1 MFTRDGRWQLMRMAP
16 YRTSDDRIDGVVLTF
31 VDVTER
37 KLAAVQLAESERRL
51 RRALEVDTVGVLFI
65 GTGGLVTRTNEAFF
79 RLSGLSREDLAAGNL
94 RWEDLA
100 APEKRA
106 DFASALEELRG
117 SGRLVPYELECR
129 RPGGAPWWALVTGT
143 RLNETEAVIFLVDIT
158 DRHMAVEE
166 LEEDDRRK
174 NEFLAALAH
183 ELRNPLAPIAA
194 GLEVLRLS
202 GAVDGRATRAREV
215 MERQVQHMIRL
226 VEDLLEVSRITL
238 GKIELR
244 REPSDLAPILRTAI
258 EACAPTFRAGQQT
271 VTVDIT
277 AEPLPMYGDPVRLV
291 QVFTNLLRN
300 AAKYT
305 PEDGSIAINAAREG
319 GQAVVTV
326 TDTGMGIPPKMLPR
340 IFDLFTQGP
349 LLPDGQFQTG
359 LGIGL
364 TLVRT
369 LVEAHGGQV
378 AAASEGVGKGATFSV
393 RLPLMPVQPAVPEP
407 EAPVAVDLSAHRI
420 VVVDDNHD
428 AADSL
433 ATLLSM
439 LEAEVHVA
447 YTGRDA
453 LAQIAEHQPSI
464 VFVDLG
470 MPGMDG
476 FEVAREARRRHP
488 GEAMTLVALTGW
500 GQQQAKQAVADAGF
514 DHHVTKPASME
525 RLTEILSSSA
535 PARPDPA
542 AADAP

>member
-1 MFTRDGRWQLMRMAP
+1 MPA
-16 YRTSDDRIDGVVLTF
+16 
-31 VDVTER
+31 
-37 KLAAVQLAESERRL
+37 
-51 RRALEVDTVGVLFI
+51 
-65 GTGGLVTRTNEAFF
+65 
-79 RLSGLSREDLAAGNL
+79 
-94 RWEDLA
+94 
-100 APEKRA
+100 
-106 DFASALEELRG
+106 
-117 SGRLVPYELECR
+117 
-129 RPGGAPWWALVTGT
+129 PGGAPWWALVTGT
-143 RLNETEAVIFLVDIT
+143 RLNEAEAVIFLVDIT

-202 GAVDGRATRAREV
+202 GSVDGRATRAREV

-258 EACAPTFRAGQQT
+258 EACAPTFRAGQQK

-305 PEDGSIAINAAREG
+305 PEDGSIAIDAAREG

-378 AAASEGVGKGATFSV
+378 AATSEGVGKGATFTV
-393 RLPLMPVQPAVPEP
+393 KLPLMPVQQAVPEP

-433 ATLLSM
+433 GTLLSM

-453 LAQIAEHQPSI
+453 LAHDRRAPAVDRVRGPRHAGDGRVRGRARGEAPAPRRGDDAGGADGLGAAAGQASSRGRRLRSSRDQAGQHGAADGDPVVVGAGAHGSGGCRCPLIRATHGSRVCQPSRVRRI
-464 VFVDLG
+464 HAGRVFLTW
-470 MPGMDG
+470 
-476 FEVAREARRRHP
+476 RRR
-488 GEAMTLVALTGW
+488 
-500 GQQQAKQAVADAGF
+500 
-514 DHHVTKPASME
+514 
-525 RLTEILSSSA
+525 
-535 PARPDPA
+535 
-542 AADAP
+542 